1 MIKKLIRAKSA
12 ILKKKI
18 FLLFLKGFLCMG
30 VQRTPIFWAEG
41 YEDTSNFVTYPRKYN
56 WRGNI

>member
-12 ILKKKI
+12 ILKKI
-18 FLLFLKGFLCMG
+18 CLLSLKGFLCMG
-30 VQRTPIFWAEG
+30 VKRTPIFWAEG

>member
-1 MIKKLIRAKSA
+1 
-12 ILKKKI
+12 
-18 FLLFLKGFLCMG
+18 MG